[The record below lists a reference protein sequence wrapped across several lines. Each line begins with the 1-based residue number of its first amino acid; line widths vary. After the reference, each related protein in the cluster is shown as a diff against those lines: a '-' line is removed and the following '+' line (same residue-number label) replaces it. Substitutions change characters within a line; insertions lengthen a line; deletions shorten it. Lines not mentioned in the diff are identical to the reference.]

1 MKKLLFVF
9 CFFFAVVV
17 GYAQTPTLSYL
28 GVLNL
33 QDGNVL
39 EGNVTLDFEQ
49 RLIAFTNDGQERL
62 LAFSA
67 VQSVLIF
74 DNQTKLRREFIGLKY
89 NELYEVVLAGEL
101 SLLRYYH
108 KNPQDN
114 TSCHANISY
123 SLYELQHHKVVAI
136 KDLANNMGDVFN
148 ENLGLIRNIISTK
161 NYDLHNLQHIATL
174 VRYHNQCRAKA
185 VAQQ

>member
-1 MKKLLFVF
+1 MKKLPLVF
-9 CFFFAVVV
+9 CFFFAVFF
-17 GYAQTPTLSYL
+17 GYAQTSALTYL

-39 EGNVTLDFEQ
+39 EGNITLDFEQ
-49 RLIAFTNDGQERL
+49 HLITISHNEQERL

-67 VQSVLIF
+67 VQSVVIF

-89 NELYEVVLAGEL
+89 NELYEIVLAGEL

-108 KNPQDN
+108 KNPQNNIANND
-114 TSCHANISY
+114 NISY
-123 SLYELQHHKVVAI
+123 SLYDSQHHKVVAI
-136 KDLANNMGDVFN
+136 KDLANNMGDIFN
-148 ENLGLIRNIISTK
+148 ENLGLVRNIISTK
-161 NYDLHNLQHIATL
+161 NYNLHNLQHIATL
-174 VRYHNQCRAKA
+174 VRYHNQCRIKA